1 MKSKRPS
8 NLLEILDLVQNLLFN
23 ISCVNCRG
31 VLEHNVEP
39 KKRIGAR
46 IVLKGAE
53 SHIYAEAFRAE
64 KKSIELLAKVVLV
77 VLCRT

>member
-1 MKSKRPS
+1 M
-8 NLLEILDLVQNLLFN
+8 
-23 ISCVNCRG
+23 NCRG